1 MYRFQLFV
9 DLLKLGKN
17 SKDALR
23 LTNYKAPNSS
33 NPTSANDFASVLYE
47 VLKNRAYQ
55 NRDLSVHDVNQELDK
70 IVVLNAQKR
79 GVNEILLDMFQ
90 KMNATLVKWLV
101 RLILKDMKFGGL
113 GHNAILKA
121 FHEDAA
127 EMFDTNAN
135 LRKVNTGCPTPD
147 AQKWKYVTLKQGFY
161 SKISF

>member
-1 MYRFQLFV
+1 M
-9 DLLKLGKN
+9 
-17 SKDALR
+17 
-23 LTNYKAPNSS
+23 
-33 NPTSANDFASVLYE
+33 
-47 VLKNRAYQ
+47 
-55 NRDLSVHDVNQELDK
+55 HDVNQELDK

-135 LRKVNTGCPTPD
+135 LRKVNTGCPTPEVHEWN
-147 AQKWKYVTLKQGFY
+147 AYVSIICNRACS
-161 SKISF
+161 SKIVFELPIFSLLNVWF

>member
-1 MYRFQLFV
+1 MCNSLYYIYRFQLFV

-135 LRKVNTGCPTPD
+135 LRKVNTGCPRQVLD
-147 AQKWKYVTLKQGFY
+147 RN
-161 SKISF
+161 